1 MVYSQPRNIFVK
13 RDVKLTEPPDA
24 EPHVRWCERSAAKA
38 VSYSI
43 TSKSDIKAAE
53 ILLAAKEFRGAN
65 NRAYYGIYHA
75 ILAVHALDGNA
86 YKRHKDALANFN
98 KNYVKTEIF
107 PRKLGKKIVESE
119 EIRHASDYDDFYIAT
134 REEAEEQIQTAKE
147 LVSRVEEYVQAR
159 WKKESE
165 KTVRNAEYLDMIDRG
180 IAQLSAGNGQEHE
193 LNETDCGCLTT

>member
-1 MVYSQPRNIFVK
+1 MMQPNEKGTQKDLVLYRI
-13 RDVKLTEPPDA
+13 E
-24 EPHVRWCERSAAKA
+24 
-38 VSYSI
+38 
-43 TSKSDIKAAE
+43 TSKSGIKAAE

-75 ILAVHALDGNA
+75 ISAVHALDGNA

-193 LNETDCGCLTT
+193 LNETD

>member
-1 MVYSQPRNIFVK
+1 MLISNDNYYLIGYNDFYKNFLHFRID
-13 RDVKLTEPPDA
+13 RITETRISHYD
-24 EPHVRWCERSAAKA
+24 
-38 VSYSI
+38 
-43 TSKSDIKAAE
+43 
-53 ILLAAKEFRGAN
+53 
-65 NRAYYGIYHA
+65 
-75 ILAVHALDGNA
+75 
-86 YKRHKDALANFN
+86 
-98 KNYVKTEIF
+98 
-107 PRKLGKKIVESE
+107 IVESE

>member
-1 MVYSQPRNIFVK
+1 MVLS
-13 RDVKLTEPPDA
+13 
-24 EPHVRWCERSAAKA
+24 C
-38 VSYSI
+38 
-43 TSKSDIKAAE
+43 
-53 ILLAAKEFRGAN
+53 ILGF
-65 NRAYYGIYHA
+65 
-75 ILAVHALDGNA
+75 
-86 YKRHKDALANFN
+86 LANFN

-193 LNETDCGCLTT
+193 LNETD

>member
-1 MVYSQPRNIFVK
+1 MWSTSRAARRFRPTARTSSVMPCGGATGAF
-13 RDVKLTEPPDA
+13 
-24 EPHVRWCERSAAKA
+24 RSWRSGACG
-38 VSYSI
+38 
-43 TSKSDIKAAE
+43 
-53 ILLAAKEFRGAN
+53 GAN

-75 ILAVHALDGNA
+75 ISAVHALDGNA

-98 KNYVKTEIF
+98 KNYVKPEIF

-193 LNETDCGCLTT
+193 LNETD

>member
-1 MVYSQPRNIFVK
+1 MQPNEKGTQKDLVLYRI
-13 RDVKLTEPPDA
+13 E
-24 EPHVRWCERSAAKA
+24 
-38 VSYSI
+38 

-75 ILAVHALDGNA
+75 ISAVHALDGNA

-119 EIRHASDYDDFYIAT
+119 ESTDQIRKKDRNNQENRRFLCGYKIWRYI
-134 REEAEEQIQTAKE
+134 
-147 LVSRVEEYVQAR
+147 
-159 WKKESE
+159 
-165 KTVRNAEYLDMIDRG
+165 
-180 IAQLSAGNGQEHE
+180 
-193 LNETDCGCLTT
+193 

>member
-1 MVYSQPRNIFVK
+1 MQPNEKGTQKDLVLYRI
-13 RDVKLTEPPDA
+13 E
-24 EPHVRWCERSAAKA
+24 
-38 VSYSI
+38 

-75 ILAVHALDGNA
+75 ISAVHALDGNA

-98 KNYVKTEIF
+98 KNYVKTEFF

-134 REEAEEQIQTAKE
+134 RED
-147 LVSRVEEYVQAR
+147 
-159 WKKESE
+159 
-165 KTVRNAEYLDMIDRG
+165 YLS
-180 IAQLSAGNGQEHE
+180 Q
-193 LNETDCGCLTT
+193 

>member
-1 MVYSQPRNIFVK
+1 MRQPNEKGTQKYLALYRI
-13 RDVKLTEPPDA
+13 E
-24 EPHVRWCERSAAKA
+24 
-38 VSYSI
+38 

-65 NRAYYGIYHA
+65 NRAYYVIYHA
-75 ILAVHALDGNA
+75 ISAVHALDGNA

-98 KNYVKTEIF
+98 KNYVKPEIF

-165 KTVRNAEYLDMIDRG
+165 KTVRNAEYLVQNRI
-180 IAQLSAGNGQEHE
+180 NY
-193 LNETDCGCLTT
+193 